1 MSRGR
6 GDADLHSNYAA
17 GMRNGDASNRVC
29 AEYGVIRRIDH
40 QGFAQME
47 KVGINLD
54 EEVKPA
60 ERAGTSP
67 SPAAAHLR
75 AGSLPGSSL
84 FLSQR
89 APKGRHPAKA
99 RPHADLPRG
108 ARVLWNDIRPP
119 DLPIPGLERDKCAE
133 SPALWNVYYLHISLW
148 GGERPGPVGAR
159 VVAAG
164 DSRGNLADPLAYI
177 STKAACWARQF
188 GPLIEAWRA
197 AGSALLSR
205 TCGHGGQ

>member
-29 AEYGVIRRIDH
+29 AEYWVIGRIDH

-67 SPAAAHLR
+67 SSAAAHLR
-75 AGSLPGSSL
+75 ARRLPGSAL
-84 FLSQR
+84 LLSQG
-89 APKGRHPAKA
+89 APKGRDHAKA
-99 RPHADLPRG
+99 RADTDLSRG

-119 DLPIPGLERDKCAE
+119 DLPI
-133 SPALWNVYYLHISLW
+133 
-148 GGERPGPVGAR
+148 
-159 VVAAG
+159 
-164 DSRGNLADPLAYI
+164 
-177 STKAACWARQF
+177 
-188 GPLIEAWRA
+188 
-197 AGSALLSR
+197 
-205 TCGHGGQ
+205 